1 MKKILSVFAA
11 AAVLFGFASCN
22 GDLHDNVKAPIDLS
36 TGYYLVGNMTGWNN
50 NEAIAFEDNTE
61 VPGTY
66 VVKFQATEAE
76 IAFAFIP
83 ELGSWNGQIG
93 GNLMVGGTLPANA
106 KYESKDNGNGG
117 FNGTVSGLEVKANYK
132 MVVTPND
139 DGTLKLDV
147 SSNVPPTP
155 VYLHNMYV
163 RGAMVDWNPSV
174 AGSLKFSNLD
184 IAKGIVTYYVDF
196 VCTDTA
202 KNNFGIAGDTWDPK
216 YVAAKI
222 TVDDDYVETVK
233 NGATDNI
240 ITGLEK
246 DQLYRIFVQTNPD
259 ETVFVKV
266 IKLLPATVNLKFEV
280 TGLSE
285 GDEAWINGSFW
296 GSDWPLG
303 WAPESWNKPMKEGYA
318 PDTADA
324 NGVATFPEKFDVVVE
339 AEIGQTLS
347 YAFKAIASN
356 NAWKEVNVLSPK
368 DDLNCKVKVDGD
380 ATYLVSVDA
389 KTEAVTVKKQ

>member
-11 AAVLFGFASCN
+11 AAMLFGFVSCS

-163 RGAMVDWNPSV
+163 RGAMVDWTPSV

-202 KNNFGIAGDTWDPK
+202 KNNFGIAGDTWNTK

-222 TVDDDYVETVK
+222 TVDGDYVETVK

-318 PDTADA
+318 PVTADA
-324 NGVATFPEKFDVVVE
+324 NGVATFPEKFDVEVE

>member
-1 MKKILSVFAA
+1 MKKLLSVFAA
-11 AAVLFGFASCN
+11 AAMLFGFASCS
-22 GDLHDNVKAPIDLS
+22 GDLHDDVKAPIDLS
-36 TGYYLVGNMTGWNN
+36 TGYYLVGNMTGWDNSK
-50 NEAIAFEDNTE
+50 AIAFEDNTE

-117 FNGTVSGLEVKANYK
+117 FNGTVSGLEAKANYK

-163 RGAMVDWNPSV
+163 RGGMVGEGWGPSV
-174 AGSLKFSNLD
+174 DGSLKFSNLD

-202 KNNFGIAGDTWDPK
+202 NNEFGVVDGSGNWAVK
-216 YVAAKI
+216 YTGANI
-222 TVDDDYVETVK
+222 TVDGDYVVTTL
-233 NGATDNI
+233 GADNNNS
-240 ITGLEK
+240 ITGLEVGK
-246 DQLYRIFVQTNPD
+246 AYRIFVQTNPEGAVSVAIATLVQYSITGCKLVGY
-259 ETVFVKV
+259 ETTGDVFF
-266 IKLLPATVNLKFEV
+266 L
-280 TGLSE
+280 
-285 GDEAWINGSFW
+285 EAWIPGNAWSEANGAAILDGEGNYVKTFAAVNYIALAGELADKGIHIQIVDWDGASGFW
-296 GSDWPLG
+296 D
-303 WAPESWNKPMKEGYA
+303 NKVTGG
-318 PDTADA
+318 ADA
-324 NGVATFPEKFDVVVE
+324 YCTDVVD
-339 AEIGQTLS
+339 GGSYTLV
-347 YAFKAIASN
+347 FDASTNECYLEKN
-356 NAWKEVNVLSPK
+356 N
-368 DDLNCKVKVDGD
+368 
-380 ATYLVSVDA
+380 
-389 KTEAVTVKKQ
+389 

>member
-11 AAVLFGFASCN
+11 AAMLFGFVSCS

-117 FNGTVSGLEVKANYK
+117 FNGTVSGLEAKANYK

-163 RGAMVDWNPSV
+163 RGGMVGEKWGPSV
-174 AGSLKFSNLD
+174 EGSLKFSNLD

-202 KNNFGIAGDTWDPK
+202 NNAFGVVDGSGNWAVK
-216 YVAAKI
+216 YTGANI
-222 TVDDDYVETVK
+222 TVDGDYVVTK
-233 NGATDNI
+233 LGDSNNNS
-240 ITGLEK
+240 ITGLEVGK
-246 DQLYRIFVQTNPD
+246 AYRIFVQTNPEGAVSVAIATLVQYSITGCKLVGYEATGD
-259 ETVFVKV
+259 VYFLEDWIPGNKWGVGNGAAILDGEGNYVKTF
-266 IKLLPATVNLKFEV
+266 ATVNNIALATELASKGIHIQIVDYVGTGDFWANKV
-280 TGLSE
+280 TGGADASCA
-285 GDEAWINGSFW
+285 DVVDNGSYTLVF
-296 GSDWPLG
+296 
-303 WAPESWNKPMKEGYA
+303 
-318 PDTADA
+318 DA
-324 NGVATFPEKFDVVVE
+324 STNECYLEK
-339 AEIGQTLS
+339 
-347 YAFKAIASN
+347 N
-356 NAWKEVNVLSPK
+356 N
-368 DDLNCKVKVDGD
+368 
-380 ATYLVSVDA
+380 
-389 KTEAVTVKKQ
+389 